1 MPLAAGGVPV
11 RTAVRV
17 PPAQMDIADLIVPQ
31 LPQQIELRVDFRVA
45 VEQESGWYTKV
56 GCDCADVLYRGVND
70 LCGSQ
75 LLHLSGRDRHPCF
88 RDVRFPPK
96 SGRGLCGLRV
106 RVE

>member
-1 MPLAAGGVPV
+1 
-11 RTAVRV
+11 
-17 PPAQMDIADLIVPQ
+17 MDIADLIVPQ

-88 RDVRFPPK
+88 RDGACCLGVGDLWRIPSVHDGENFVQPTGDRRAFML
-96 SGRGLCGLRV
+96 SSHF
-106 RVE
+106 